1 MRKNFC
7 QDGHGNLWVVEM
19 TNFLKKL
26 ISSICHSFFKL
37 FVLQGSK

>member
-1 MRKNFC
+1 MSKNFC
-7 QDGHGNLWVVEM
+7 QDGHGNLWAVEM

-26 ISSICHSFFKL
+26 IISFCHSFFKL